1 MCQLTLHCPC
11 RFQAVSDL
19 DRKEW
24 LDAMTTAI
32 LMSIN
37 HRPQTI
43 SRGGHNT
50 TSEVPT
56 LAAHLFINY

>member
-1 MCQLTLHCPC
+1 M
-11 RFQAVSDL
+11 SDL